1 VKAPSFDRLF
11 RQLARRVRFRR
22 TMRDVLSG
30 STFGAALAAIL
41 SLAAFELGF
50 GELRWYAAVAL
61 FLGAALGWAHGRRR
75 RWSDAE
81 VALYLDARLGAEESF
96 TTGVLLQ
103 QRAPGAAEVAQQRA
117 VEQSAAADSRQV
129 RPRLWL
135 RWHGLLPLSLVA
147 FIWLALRPLP
157 PEPIAT
163 KTERGT
169 ERVQKS
175 AVPGLERIE
184 ALAQTQALSAA
195 DAERLAALAR
205 EAKRL
210 GDDLK
215 RGLER
220 REAQARIGQLRDEL
234 AGERQRP
241 GAGAERAGLEAALR
255 ALEAERSM
263 LRAQRAL
270 AEGDVVGFDDEMR
283 RLANQAESDARR
295 AAREALSEA
304 ARAARE
310 RGAKQ
315 LAELLERQKQ
325 SFAEREALN
334 RALTEL
340 GEQLLDEQTR
350 GELGEHLRK
359 GDPESAER
367 LAEALARA
375 FAQLSEEERKRLLE
389 SLKRKLTQDP
399 ALATGDPERLQALL
413 ERLNT
418 PEGQRALL
426 DALRSQVRGK
436 DAEREHALRDAERGA
451 AEAEQSLGAV
461 PMPLASGKSSADG
474 PNGPGQSPA
483 PFAKPGQSGP
493 GRGPGAG
500 QHDGQTPAIDAPE
513 LRAKASTR
521 VLPGVPLGAK
531 GFGRAPGISGEI
543 ASQVGS
549 GEVGR
554 ARSDAIGA
562 IEGSDVPE
570 DYREHV
576 GRYFEP

>member
-1 VKAPSFDRLF
+1 VEAPSFDRLF

-22 TMRDVLSG
+22 ALRGVLSG
-30 STFGAALAAIL
+30 AAFGAAVAAAL

-50 GELRWYAAVAL
+50 GALRWYAAAAPLV
-61 FLGAALGWAHGRRR
+61 GAALGWAQGRRR

-81 VALYLDARLGAEESF
+81 VALFLDARLGAEESF

-103 QRAPGAAEVAQQRA
+103 ERAPGAAEVARQRA
-117 VEQSAAADSRQV
+117 VEQSTAADTRRV
-129 RPRLWL
+129 RPRVWL
-135 RWHGLLPLSLVA
+135 RWHALLPAALAA
-147 FIWLALRPLP
+147 FVWLAVRPLP
-157 PEPIAT
+157 PKPVAA
-163 KTERGT
+163 KTERGR
-169 ERVQKS
+169 ELVRQKT
-175 AVPGLERIE
+175 VPGLSRIE

-195 DAERLAALAR
+195 DAERLAALSR

-220 REAQARIGQLRDEL
+220 REAQARIAHLRDEL

-263 LRAQRAL
+263 LRAHRAL
-270 AEGDVVGFDDEMR
+270 ADGDIVGFDDEMR

-295 AAREALSEA
+295 SAREALSEA

-325 SFAEREALN
+325 AFAEREALN
-334 RALTEL
+334 RALSEL
-340 GEQLLDEQTR
+340 GQLLDQKTSR
-350 GELGEHLRK
+350 ELEEYLQK

-375 FAQLSEEERKRLLE
+375 FAQLSEEEKKRLLE

-399 ALATGDPERLQALL
+399 ALAPGDPERLRAML

-426 DALRSQVRGK
+426 DALRNNARGN
-436 DAEREHALRDAERGA
+436 DAERERALRDAERGA

-461 PMPLASGKSSADG
+461 PMPLTQGKPSANG
-474 PNGPGQSPA
+474 PNGPPGQTPA
-483 PFAKPGQSGP
+483 PEAKPGQGGP
-493 GRGPGAG
+493 GRGPAAG
-500 QHDGQTPAIDAPE
+500 QHDGQTPAVDAPE
-513 LRAKASTR
+513 LRAKADAR
-521 VLPGVPLGAK
+521 VLPGLPLGAK
-531 GFGRAPGISGEI
+531 GFGRAPGKSGET
-543 ASQVGS
+543 ASQLGS
-549 GEVGR
+549 GDVGK

-570 DYREHV
+570 DYRDHV

>member
-1 VKAPSFDRLF
+1 VEAPSFDRLF

-22 TMRDVLSG
+22 ALRGVLSG
-30 STFGAALAAIL
+30 AAFGAALAVAL
-41 SLAAFELGF
+41 TFAAFELGF

-81 VALYLDARLGAEESF
+81 VALFLDARLAADESF
-96 TTGVLLQ
+96 TTAVLLQ
-103 QRAPGAAEVAQQRA
+103 QRAPGAAEVAQRRA
-117 VEQSAAADSRQV
+117 VEQSTAAGSRRV
-129 RPRLWL
+129 RPRVWL
-135 RWHGLLPLSLVA
+135 RWHALLPVALVA
-147 FIWLALRPLP
+147 FVWLALRPLP
-157 PEPIAT
+157 PRPVAA
-163 KTERGT
+163 KTERGR
-169 ERVQKS
+169 ELVQQKT
-175 AVPGLERIE
+175 VPGLSRIE
-184 ALAQTQALSAA
+184 ALAQTQALSTA

-205 EAKRL
+205 EAKQLRA
-210 GDDLK
+210 DLS

-234 AGERQRP
+234 AGERQHP

-255 ALEAERSM
+255 AIEAERSM
-263 LRAQRAL
+263 LRAHRAL

-295 AAREALSEA
+295 AARDALSEA

-315 LAELLERQKQ
+315 LAELLDRQKQ

-340 GEQLLDEQTR
+340 GELLGEQAR
-350 GELGEHLRK
+350 RELDEHLRN

-389 SLKRKLTQDP
+389 SLKRKLAQDP
-399 ALATGDPERLQALL
+399 SLAPGDPERLQAML

-426 DALRSQVRGK
+426 DALRNQARGK
-436 DAEREHALRDAERGA
+436 DAERERALGDAERGA
-451 AEAEQSLGAV
+451 AEAEQSLGAI
-461 PMPLASGKSSADG
+461 PTPLAPGNSSANG
-474 PNGPGQSPA
+474 PNGPGQTPA
-483 PFAKPGQSGP
+483 PGTKPGEGGP

-521 VLPGVPLGAK
+521 VLPGLPLGAK
-531 GFGRAPGISGEI
+531 GFGRAPGTSGET
-543 ASQVGS
+543 ASQIGS